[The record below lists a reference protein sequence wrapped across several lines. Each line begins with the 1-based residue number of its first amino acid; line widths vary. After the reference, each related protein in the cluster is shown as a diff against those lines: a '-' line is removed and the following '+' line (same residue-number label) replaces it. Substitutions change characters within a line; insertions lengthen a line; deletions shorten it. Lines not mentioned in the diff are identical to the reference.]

1 MSDEPTSSKPTGRAA
16 ELIEHFQMT
25 TLPVEGTY
33 FVNTWI
39 SDGETPEGG
48 PIGTAMMGLYLD
60 NPVSRSLFHR
70 LSFDEVW
77 HFYGGDPI
85 RLMLL
90 HPDGTDSEVT
100 MGGDPLAG
108 QFVQYCVPARTWQAG
123 ELVSGGSWA
132 LFGCTLAPGFLGTC
146 FAGGRISSLTA
157 EYPTRAFDIARLG
170 VPDSHQ
176 TLLPEGFTQ

>member
-1 MSDEPTSSKPTGRAA
+1 MSDTLKPPKPRGHAA
-16 ELIEHFQMT
+16 KLIEHFQMT
-25 TLPVEGTY
+25 PLPVEGTY
-33 FVNTWI
+33 FVNTWT

-60 NPVSRSLFHR
+60 DPVSRSLFHR

-85 RLMLL
+85 RLILL
-90 HPDGTDSEVT
+90 HPDGTDSAVT

-108 QFVQYCVPARTWQAG
+108 QLVQCRIPAHTWQAG
-123 ELVSGGSWA
+123 ELFDGGSWA
-132 LFGCTLAPGFLGTC
+132 LFGCTLAPGFVGTC
-146 FAGGRISSLTA
+146 FEGGSASLLTA
-157 EYPTRAFDIARLG
+157 EYPNRAFDIARLG
-170 VPDSHQ
+170 VPDNHQ